1 MKYKFDYTKHI
12 TELVPLLLD
21 LEKAGKITNKVFA
34 KLTKLR
40 RKKDGTQFSKD
51 EIVMGYKSLAG
62 THSLSKV
69 DEVLLEQLRKKP
81 TRTQSGVAPITVL
94 TKPFPCPGKCIFC
107 PSDIRMPKSYL
118 ADEPG
123 AQRAERN
130 WFDPYLQTYNR
141 LQALTNMGHSVN
153 KAELIILGGTWSY
166 YPESYQIWFI
176 KECFRA
182 LNDFGGVNRTDDR
195 VKKDNSFKKDGHFK
209 KDDRAKIEKHYDEL
223 EKKLREKSEAVLTN
237 DPAQNKLIM
246 KDYQIEG
253 DKVYSA
259 GNRVKSYN
267 QTVSNLYVAPEKMG
281 GFDRYQSATWEELM
295 AQQKQNETAGVRNVG
310 LVIET
315 RPDNI
320 SEAEVIRIRKLGC
333 TKAQIGFQSL
343 NDEVLE
349 VNKRG
354 HDVDATRRAVKLL
367 RQAGFKIHAHWMAN
381 LYGSSV
387 EEDKSDY
394 NKLFADKD
402 FRPDELKIYP
412 CSLIGSAELMQ
423 YYNKGLWKPYS
434 YEELLDVLSHCLLNT
449 PEYCRLTRVIRDIP
463 STDIVEG
470 NKLTNFRQIAEQKLL
485 KAGEKSH
492 DIRAREIKNTQF
504 KSNDL
509 RLEKVIYS
517 TPVSTEIFLQYVV
530 DAKNEDDRGKDVDN
544 TERKPRTKIVA
555 FLRLSLPRVKNFID
569 ELSNAAIIREV
580 HVYGR
585 VVDVGSKDDK
595 ENSSGRAGGLH
606 HEKVQHHEKAQHL
619 GLGTKLISLAKEIAS
634 KKDFEK
640 MAVISA
646 VGTREYYRS
655 RGFYDGE
662 LYQFMDLSF

>member
-1 MKYKFDYTKHI
+1 MKYTFDYTKHI
-12 TELVPLLLD
+12 QELVPLLLQ
-21 LEKAGKITNKVFA
+21 LEQNVQLSPVSSLSPKKFA
-34 KLTKLR
+34 QLVKKHP
-40 RKKDGTQFSKD
+40 KKDGSVFSKD
-51 EIVMGYKSLAG
+51 EIVIGYRALAG
-62 THSLSKV
+62 SHGISTVS
-69 DEVLLEQLRKKP
+69 EAVLALMRKKP

-118 ADEPG
+118 SDEPG

-141 LQALTNMGHSVN
+141 LQALSNIGHSVN

-166 YPESYQIWFI
+166 YPEKYQIWFI

-182 LNDFGGVNRTDDR
+182 LNDFGITDGR
-195 VKKDNSFKKDGHFK
+195 V
-209 KDDRAKIEKHYDEL
+209 AIEKQYEEL
-223 EKKLREKSEAVLTN
+223 EIKLQESTATVLTN
-237 DPAQNKLIM
+237 DPEKNKVAL
-246 KDYQIEG
+246 KQFAVSGET
-253 DKVYSA
+253 VYSA
-259 GNRVKSYN
+259 GFATKTYN
-267 QTVSNLYVAPEKMG
+267 QTVSQLYVAPEKLG
-281 GFDRYQSATWEELM
+281 GFDAYQSATWEELF
-295 AQQKQNETAGVRNVG
+295 AQQKKNETGSVRNVG

-320 SEAEVIRIRKLGC
+320 SQAEVIRIRKLGC

-343 NDEVLE
+343 QDTVLE
-349 VNKRG
+349 KNKRG
-354 HDVDATRRAVKLL
+354 HDVAATRRAVKLL

-387 EEDKSDY
+387 EKDKMDY
-394 NKLFADKD
+394 DKLFTDSD

-423 YYNKGLWKPYS
+423 YFKKGLWHPYS
-434 YEELLDVLSHCLLNT
+434 YEELLDVLSHCLLHT

-485 KAGEKSH
+485 KAGEKSK
-492 DIRAREIKNTQF
+492 DIRSREIKNEQF
-504 KSNDL
+504 ASDEV

-530 DAKNEDDRGKDVDN
+530 TDDSQVADDSKKD
-544 TERKPRTKIVA
+544 RTKIIA
-555 FLRLSLPRVKNFID
+555 FLRLSLPTVMNFIP
-569 ELSNAAIIREV
+569 ELQDAAIIREV

-585 VVDVGSKDDK
+585 VVDVGAQAD
-595 ENSSGRAGGLH
+595 
-606 HEKVQHHEKAQHL
+606 EKAQHL
-619 GLGTKLISLAKEIAS
+619 GLGTKLIAVAKEIAE
-634 KKDFEK
+634 KKK
-640 MAVISA
+640 YKKLAVISA
-646 VGTREYYRS
+646 IGTREYYRS

-662 LYQFMDLSF
+662 LYQFIDL